1 MEITAKDTLLHLDGE
16 PYIASNPIKINLFKN
31 SLRILDPYEK

>member
-16 PYIASNPIKINLFKN
+16 PYIARNPIKINLFEN